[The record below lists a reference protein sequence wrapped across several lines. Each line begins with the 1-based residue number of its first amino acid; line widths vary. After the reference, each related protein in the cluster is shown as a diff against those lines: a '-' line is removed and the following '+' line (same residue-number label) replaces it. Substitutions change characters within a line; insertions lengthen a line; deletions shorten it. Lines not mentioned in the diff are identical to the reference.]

1 MTASGGPIVWLSGRY
16 LADADARV
24 PATSDTVLLGVG
36 AFETMRLVRGVAP
49 LLEHHLARLRCACS
63 ILSLRATAELHRAE
77 WDGVI
82 RGLAARNGL
91 SDGVARITVGQ
102 GFTLVTTRPL
112 PHRMDDERRD
122 GVSLSTCGEARGA
135 PALKGTA
142 RLDLWL
148 AERTRGGEVLLVDP
162 GGRVLESSR
171 ANFFAVTAQ
180 GIQTAAPPDALPG
193 IARALVI
200 EEAERLGLLV
210 TQAAPRLPEIGR
222 WREAFL
228 TNAVSGVRPVVRIDD
243 LGLDPPSPGSLT
255 RKLQKALDARAHVA

>member
-1 MTASGGPIVWLSGRY
+1 MAAGGPIVWLSGRY
-16 LADADARV
+16 LPDAEARV

-63 ILSLRATAELHRAE
+63 LLSLKATAELRRAE
-77 WDGVI
+77 WDEVI
-82 RGLAARNGL
+82 RDLAARNGL

-112 PHRMDDERRD
+112 PPRMEAERCD
-122 GVSLSTCGEARGA
+122 GVALSTWGRARGA

-171 ANFFAVTAQ
+171 ANFFAVTRQ
-180 GIQTAAPPDALPG
+180 GLQTAAAADALPG
-193 IARALVI
+193 VARAIVI
-200 EEAERLGLLV
+200 EEAQRLGLLV
-210 TQAAPRLPEIGR
+210 TQDAPCLPEVGR

-228 TNAVSGVRPVVRIDD
+228 TNAVSGVRPVARIDD
-243 LGLDPPSPGSLT
+243 IRLDPPGPGSLT
-255 RKLQKALDARAHVA
+255 RTLQRALDARAQVA